1 MLSLL
6 FDGGFWYDL
15 LFIAL
20 AIGIV
25 YLCFKYKSAK
35 YWVATIAMVALVI
48 FTGYCGIQL
57 NAYYS
62 AEGGIWGYIDGLI
75 NPNTGTVQVAPDK
88 LEFTIDNIVMTEQI
102 DGTYSAKIYL
112 PDVLQLEEGKNYS
125 VSVNDEPC
133 SKVEF
138 SAGTTSYARAEYAY
152 AFLDTN
158 LNNLCV
164 DTLVFNVSL
173 FKTSTDVT
181 ISSNGGQTAVDYWN
195 TYFAKNE
202 FNVSIF
208 ADDYVRDD
216 SIEYVDGDVSNY
228 HTLTYYVDDEVFTSQ
243 IFNEEQAVNLID
255 APEKAD
261 HVFSHW
267 VNSFGT
273 KVNNQSRFFADTA
286 LYAVYVE
293 AQVLPFTFDGN
304 KVTGYTGTSTEI
316 VIPATYSLS
325 AKGQPIV
332 GDDITVTKVD
342 FWLRSL
348 DINVTSV
355 TIPET
360 ITVITADFW
369 YQAPNLAR
377 IEFLG
382 NFGSINDQWFY
393 ETSSYAELILHGDE
407 VLKLYNWEY
416 ATTGLRNGYRRTYVP
431 ANLLEAYKTAEG
443 WEELA
448 DRIFAI

>member
-75 NPNTGTVQVAPDK
+75 NPNTGTVQVVSDK

-152 AFLDTN
+152 AFMDTN
-158 LNNLCV
+158 LNTLCV

-202 FNVSIF
+202 FKVSIF
-208 ADDYVRDD
+208 ADDYVHDD
-216 SIEYVDGDVSNY
+216 SIEYVEGDVSNY
-228 HTLTYYVDDEVFTSQ
+228 HTLTYYVDDEVYMTQ
-243 IFNEEQAVNLID
+243 IFDNTKAVTLVDGPAKTDI
-255 APEKAD
+255 A
-261 HVFSHW
+261 FSHW
-267 VNSFGT
+267 IDADGN
-273 KVNNQSRFFADTA
+273 KLNQTSKFNADTTI
-286 LYAVYVE
+286 YAVYVE
-293 AQVLPFTFDGN
+293 AEPLKFEFYN
-304 KVTGYTGTSTEI
+304 NSLSLYTGTNETDVVVPES
-316 VIPATYSLS
+316 YSITSYGAFVEGNDYVVEKISMHAFANNDAIKSITLPKTIRQIKYS
-325 AKGQPIV
+325 MMTGLDGLDKLIILC
-332 GDDITVTKVD
+332 DI
-342 FWLRSL
+342 
-348 DINVTSV
+348 
-355 TIPET
+355 IPEFP
-360 ITVITADFW
+360 DEHN
-369 YQAPNLAR
+369 Y
-377 IEFLG
+377 
-382 NFGSINDQWFY
+382 FGDAGGEDGFI
-393 ETSSYAELILHGDE
+393 I
-407 VLKLYNWEY
+407 
-416 ATTGLRNGYRRTYVP
+416 YVP
-431 ANLLEAYKTAEG
+431 DDLLEAY
-443 WEELA
+443 ELMFQSTGYT
-448 DRIFAI
+448 FAKLSEL